1 MSLRTWALALVVLV
15 PFLGT
20 LAAQQPQNTSEAFRK
35 EYLEKFPWTLANT
48 TAGDAMMLRIFVEST
63 GAKNGVEVGTNT
75 GYGAI
80 NMGIGFERTGG
91 RLTSIEIDP
100 RTAAS
105 AKGHLAKVGLDK
117 IVTVI
122 EGDALKVLPTL
133 QGTYD
138 FVFIDARKPDYLKY
152 LKALE
157 PKLKPGAVII
167 ADNVIDYATQMPDYP
182 RVRPVESVVRHADHP
197 RVHAEERRH
206 VDQLQDSL
214 KGRSASTLLAGDQRH
229 DDLPQNRAAC
239 SGDRGIERNPVCAG
253 SARRCPRREVA

>member
-1 MSLRTWALALVVLV
+1 MSLRTSVLV
-15 PFLGT
+15 MAVLFPFLGT
-20 LAAQQPQNTSEAFRK
+20 LLAQQPENTSASFRK

-48 TAGDAMMLRIFVEST
+48 TAGDAMLLRILVEST

-105 AKGHLAKVGLDK
+105 AKSHLAKVGLDK
-117 IVTVI
+117 VVTVI

-152 LKALE
+152 LK
-157 PKLKPGAVII
+157 PGAIII
-167 ADNVIDYATQMPDYP
+167 ADNVIDYAAQMPDFLEYVQSSP
-182 RVRPVESVVRHADHP
+182 LYDTQIIR
-197 RVHAEERRH
+197 
-206 VDQLQDSL
+206 
-214 KGRSASTLLAGDQRH
+214 ASMQKNDGMTISYKIR
-229 DDLPQNRAAC
+229 
-239 SGDRGIERNPVCAG
+239 
-253 SARRCPRREVA
+253 